1 MTYET
6 NPEQIAAVIGLEPP
20 ERTRHLVKRVADW
33 NTIWG
38 LRNKEEWVMSRAAD
52 GRVAFPVWPQAEF
65 ARLCMTGDW
74 SSCEPEEIEL
84 EHFMKAW
91 LPGLAKEGKVVAV
104 FPTPESA
111 GAFLA
116 AAELNRML
124 RAELER
130 IE

>member
-1 MTYET
+1 
-6 NPEQIAAVIGLEPP
+6 
-20 ERTRHLVKRVADW
+20 
-33 NTIWG
+33 
-38 LRNKEEWVMSRAAD
+38 MSRTAD
-52 GRVAFPVWPQAEF
+52 GREAFPVWPQAEF
-65 ARLCMTGDW
+65 AKLCVVGEW
-74 SSCEPEEIEL
+74 SNCEPEEIEL

-104 FPTPESA
+104 FPTPASG

-116 AAELNRML
+116 SAEFNRML